1 MKANKTTAEL
11 IEALEKL
18 QGEYKELLEETEY
31 AIKNLKN
38 KIQELKQELYQENKK
53 YEITWRDAGFER
65 RPSWWQE

>member
-18 QGEYKELLEETEY
+18 QGEYEELLEETEY

-38 KIQELKQELYQENKK
+38 K
-53 YEITWRDAGFER
+53 
-65 RPSWWQE
+65 SH